1 MGRDLDRRCADC
13 RTRAT
18 GLLCG
23 LSGRALDRLDRE
35 RGAHLYRRGQVIF
48 TAGTPIDALYVIRS
62 GRVKVYRTWH
72 DGEEQVLRLLGPGEI
87 LGYRPIFAGEAPAG
101 SAEAVVDSEICV
113 VPRATVLEL
122 VRGDA
127 ELALQL
133 LAKLARELRVSETI
147 MMDLVRRPARQ
158 RVARLLLAL
167 LEDNRGAPDPATIF
181 SRELKRQDMAR
192 MAGTTPET
200 FSRVLRAIAQAGAVS
215 LTRDRIRVRDEAV
228 LRRIAGQRDLALLD
242 HGQVRA

>member
-1 MGRDLDRRCADC
+1 MTPDPDRRCAGC
-13 RTRAT
+13 RNRSS

-23 LSGRALDRLDRE
+23 LSGRALERLDRE
-35 RGAHLYRRGQVIF
+35 RGAHRYRRGQAIF
-48 TAGTPIDALYVIRS
+48 TAGTPLEALYVIRS

-87 LGYRPIFAGEAPAG
+87 FGYRPLFAGEPSRA

-113 VPRATVLEL
+113 VPRATVHEL

-133 LAKLARELRVSETI
+133 LAKLARELRISESL
-147 MMDLVRRPARQ
+147 MMDLVRRPVRQ
-158 RVARLLLAL
+158 RVARLLLTL
-167 LEDNRGAPDPATIF
+167 LADNRGARDPAAIV
-181 SRELKRQDMAR
+181 SRELMRKDMAR
-192 MAGTTPET
+192 MVGTTPET

-228 LRRIAGQRDLALLD
+228 LRRIAGE
-242 HGQVRA
+242 RAVA